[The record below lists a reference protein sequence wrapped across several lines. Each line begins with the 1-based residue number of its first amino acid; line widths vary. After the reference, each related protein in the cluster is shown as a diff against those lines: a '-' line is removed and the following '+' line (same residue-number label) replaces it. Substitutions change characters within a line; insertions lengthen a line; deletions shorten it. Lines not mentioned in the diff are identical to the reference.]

1 MRRKF
6 IYIIIS
12 MCILLFIGG
21 CSKKE
26 VASVIKDKNIVI
38 KEENKPEQENKS
50 KEEKKE
56 SREDSVEQEN
66 LEKDIMEVKTIVIDP
81 GHSSVGN
88 SKKEPMSP
96 NSTKTKPKDVLGATG
111 YYTKVPEHKTTVS
124 IGLLLK
130 EELESK
136 GYNVVMTKTEV
147 SESLSNIDRATI
159 ANENNADLVVRIHAD
174 SSENH
179 SVKGASALIP
189 VKNQYTSNIY
199 EASKNYGEEIIN
211 TYTQELNIKDRGII
225 PRDDMT
231 GFNWSKVPVVILE
244 MGFLSNKEEDNFISN
259 TKNHEK
265 IAKAIANG
273 VYKCF
278 E

>member
-1 MRRKF
+1 MRKK
-6 IYIIIS
+6 ITYTIIS
-12 MCILLFIGG
+12 ICMLLAIGG

-26 VASVIKDKNIVI
+26 VATVVKDKNIVVKEDNKKDQENKP
-38 KEENKPEQENKS
+38 KEENENII
-50 KEEKKE
+50 E
-56 SREDSVEQEN
+56 
-66 LEKDIMEVKTIVIDP
+66 EVKTIVIDP

-88 SKKEPMSP
+88 FTKEPISP
-96 NSTKTKPKDVLGATG
+96 NSSKTKPKDVIGATG
-111 YYTKVPEHKTTVS
+111 YYTKVPEHKTTVA

-147 SESLSNIDRATI
+147 SKSLSNIDRATI
-159 ANENNADLVVRIHAD
+159 ANENSADLVVRIHAD

-179 SVKGASALIP
+179 SVKGASVLIP
-189 VKNQYTSNIY
+189 EDNQYTSNIY
-199 EASKNYGEEIIN
+199 EISKIYGKQIIN
-211 TYTQELNIKDRGII
+211 TYTQELNIQNRGII

-259 TKNHEK
+259 TQNHEK

-273 VYKCF
+273 IYNCF